1 MRGGT
6 LASSGLVLACT
17 FGLKHNAHA
26 EPAYRMVFSDEFDG
40 TTLNTSTWTA
50 ADNFT
55 HGNTELQLYVESA
68 VAVAD
73 GVLRLT
79 TQYDPALAASY
90 GRPGYEYIS
99 GWVDSGIAGAHSAD
113 PTTSEFAGVG
123 GTAGTGV
130 ADSASKF
137 SQAFGKWEV
146 RAKLPSYKAAEI
158 WPAIWFMPAPEATN
172 PPHLC
177 WPAGGEIDLMEM
189 WGLGQASETVS
200 PSQSTYH
207 YTTNGGDAPAECGSD
222 YDMFDTYEPNQFRF
236 DTDQDWADDFHVWTL
251 VWNTTSINYFVDD
264 QLYGTITATDLT
276 PVPQTPFYA
285 IFNTAI
291 CGESWCHID
300 EDPGALFPVVH
311 EIDYIRVYELV
322 E

>member
-1 MRGGT
+1 MRGGK
-6 LASSGLVLACT
+6 LASAGLVLACT

-55 HGNTELQLYVESA
+55 VPRPPGLLPPHHTRHHVHVSPPPSLGPTPSHARSASLRPPTPSTRPSTQHGNTELQLYVESA

-90 GRPGYEYIS
+90 GQPGYEYTS

-130 ADSASKF
+130 TDSASKF

-177 WPAGGEIDLMEM
+177 WPVRIVARDRPAGSLRARCMPVHSAALPTTHHPPPTIHHPPFTTHHSLLVCMRATNQCRPPFCTSVGPC
-189 WGLGQASETVS
+189 S
-200 PSQSTYH
+200 P
-207 YTTNGGDAPAECGSD
+207 GGRRD
-222 YDMFDTYEPNQFRF
+222 
-236 DTDQDWADDFHVWTL
+236 
-251 VWNTTSINYFVDD
+251 
-264 QLYGTITATDLT
+264 
-276 PVPQTPFYA
+276 
-285 IFNTAI
+285 
-291 CGESWCHID
+291 
-300 EDPGALFPVVH
+300 
-311 EIDYIRVYELV
+311 
-322 E
+322 